1 MQSPEVQSYCRNLA
15 TASIQAEM
23 AGMNRGGDSDDVA
36 RKRNAK
42 REQRENSAAK
52 RAKQRR

>member
-1 MQSPEVQSYCRNLA
+1 
-15 TASIQAEM
+15 M